1 MNIIKTVFFLLAFLF
16 LTALNVSASEIL
28 TNESV
33 LKMVQAGLE
42 TEVIISKIKTSQNQF
57 DTSVDEILRLKKE
70 GVAGDIIN
78 AMMGVPENNNHNQ
91 QGDDYQK
98 ALSLLQEEKYDE
110 AINILSLLSSK
121 NSDVRYQF
129 SRIEAMLEKSRIMK
143 DAKDPNWGKL
153 VKEAQSQIKS
163 LYTSNSNNADYWLLY
178 AKLLGLIGREQ
189 YIRDIKGA
197 FEKAFYYKPG
207 YPKGLLWQGDVYF
220 MIAKSMTDD
229 FSNST
234 RIIVA
239 PNRKEEAGNMAK
251 NAYKQAIDISN
262 LSDEKKAEIYF
273 NLGEIEIQ
281 IFRNMFTAINFWG
294 QSIAAYPGGK
304 WANLAQKR
312 ITEYTNK
319 YK

>member
-1 MNIIKTVFFLLAFLF
+1 
-16 LTALNVSASEIL
+16 
-28 TNESV
+28 
-33 LKMVQAGLE
+33 MVQSGLE

-57 DTSVDEILRLKKE
+57 DLSVDGILKLKNEGISEEIIKAMIIVIEKKRMTE
-70 GVAGDIIN
+70 EDAAEYQN
-78 AMMGVPENNNHNQ
+78 ALGLMH
-91 QGDDYQK
+91 
-98 ALSLLQEEKYDE
+98 EEKYDE
-110 AINILSLLSSK
+110 AIKILSLLSSN

-153 VKEAQSQIKS
+153 FKEAQSQIKS
-163 LYTSNSNNADYWLLY
+163 LYTSNSINADYWLLY

-189 YIRDIKGA
+189 YIRDIKVA
-197 FEKAFYYKPG
+197 FEKVFYYKPG

-239 PNRKEEAGNMAK
+239 PNRKEEAGNIAK

-262 LSDEKKAEIYF
+262 LSEEKKAEVYF

-281 IFRNMFTAINFWG
+281 IFRNMFTAIDFWR
-294 QSIAAYPGGK
+294 QSISAHSGGK
-304 WANLAQKR
+304 WADLAQKR